1 MDDVHIRAGEYTPRP
16 QVPSSVNQEPSPGLS
31 PSPSRPPREV
41 IEPKKTKE
49 RRSRGRFLKKLI
61 IGIIILALFII
72 AGTVISKQFASSG
85 PQIDTSK
92 YQAVFLTSGQVYF
105 GKLQNSNGDYLTLTN
120 VFYLQAKTDTS
131 TAGNPQKASPSNAND
146 VELIKL
152 GNEIHGPED
161 KMVISHAQVL
171 FYENLKSDGRV
182 SQSIANYK

>member
-1 MDDVHIRAGEYTPRP
+1 MDDIHIRATEHTPRP
-16 QVPSSVNQEPSPGLS
+16 YVPSSVNQEPSRVPLE
-31 PSPSRPPREV
+31 PSKRK
-41 IEPKKTKE
+41 EPKQ
-49 RRSRGRFLKKLI
+49 RRFRGRFLGKLV
-61 IGIIILALFII
+61 IGIIILALLII
-72 AGTVISKQFASSG
+72 AGTVVSKQFASTG
-85 PQIDTSK
+85 PQIDKSK
-92 YQAVFLTSGQVYF
+92 YQAIFLSSGQVYF

-120 VFYLQAKTDTS
+120 VFYLQAKTDST
-131 TAGNPQKASPSNAND
+131 TAGNPQKTSTSSAND

>member
-1 MDDVHIRAGEYTPRP
+1 VEKKLMNDVHIRTTDNITRP
-16 QVPSSVNQEPSPGLS
+16 FGPNGVSKEPSRIPGGAIEPNKS
-31 PSPSRPPREV
+31 KNSRP
-41 IEPKKTKE
+41 
-49 RRSRGRFLKKLI
+49 RGGFLKKI
-61 IGIIILALFII
+61 VIGVVILALLIV
-72 AGTVISKQFASSG
+72 AGLFVAKQFTSSA

-120 VFYLQAKTDTS
+120 VFYLQTKTDSTS
-131 TAGNPQKASPSNAND
+131 AGNPQKTSTDTANG